1 MNGRVNMNDK
11 KIELIISEI
20 IENFTKLKEYIEK
33 MNKKGLY
40 DINKR
45 CEDLIV
51 DCLQIAYKN
60 NNFENVNDKYGIQNV
75 KAIDIVNDNLSVCGQ
90 VTSNKRFKKIRA
102 TVEQYNKAELNKG
115 KKIVEEYNELYII
128 ILGDKGDYK
137 TKILKEYG
145 KKFDVEKSVFD
156 FNDFFIKLGTKE
168 KTIKQ
173 YEYILWYIKYFNEKY
188 IKVETNDDTK
198 IEKILKFILT
208 VKPFLVED
216 EFYEFEIKQHVK
228 IFIKGFLNK
237 LSKSERQM
245 LFRMIGKRKLVD
257 EKIYVPRDVYNSL
270 PLSYRKKF
278 ESLNVILDNKIN
290 EYVEVFPATLFNINT
305 DLKTKE
311 GCLSN
316 IPQKMVYLFN
326 SDNETL
332 KKILVDLN
340 FDGIYAKYNAL
351 N

>member
-1 MNGRVNMNDK
+1 MNNR
-11 KIELIISEI
+11 KIELIIREI
-20 IENFTKLKEYIEK
+20 RKNFTKLKEYIEK

-90 VTSNKRFKKIRA
+90 VTSNKRFKKIRT

-115 KKIVEEYNELYII
+115 KKIVEEYSELYII
-128 ILGDKGDYK
+128 ILGDKGNYE

-173 YEYILWYIKYFNEKY
+173 YEYILWYIKDFNEMY
-188 IKVETNDDTK
+188 IKPEINYDTK
-198 IEKILKFILT
+198 IEKILNFILT

-216 EFYEFEIKQHVK
+216 EFYEFKIKQHVK

-245 LFRMIGKRKLVD
+245 LFKMIGKRKLVD

-270 PLSYRKKF
+270 PLSCRKKF
-278 ESLNVILDNKIN
+278 ESLNVILNDKIN
-290 EYVEVFPATLFNINT
+290 KYVEVFPATLFNINT

-316 IPQKMVYLFN
+316 IPQKMVCLFN
-326 SDNETL
+326 NDNGALE
-332 KKILVDLN
+332 KILVDLN
-340 FDGIYAKYNAL
+340 FDSIYAKYNAL

>member
-1 MNGRVNMNDK
+1 M
-11 KIELIISEI
+11 
-20 IENFTKLKEYIEK
+20 
-33 MNKKGLY
+33 
-40 DINKR
+40 
-45 CEDLIV
+45 
-51 DCLQIAYKN
+51 
-60 NNFENVNDKYGIQNV
+60 
-75 KAIDIVNDNLSVCGQ
+75 
-90 VTSNKRFKKIRA
+90 
-102 TVEQYNKAELNKG
+102 
-115 KKIVEEYNELYII
+115 
-128 ILGDKGDYK
+128 
-137 TKILKEYG
+137 
-145 KKFDVEKSVFD
+145 
-156 FNDFFIKLGTKE
+156 
-168 KTIKQ
+168 
-173 YEYILWYIKYFNEKY
+173 
-188 IKVETNDDTK
+188 
-198 IEKILKFILT
+198 KFILT

-216 EFYEFEIKQHVK
+216 EFYEFKIKQHVK

-278 ESLNVILDNKIN
+278 ESLKDKIN